1 MTPRIY
7 FNGRKNLIT
16 RCINNLLD
24 NAIKYAEKV
33 NIELNK
39 NKNNLFIKIEDD
51 GPGIPKTE
59 YENVSNLFIKLIKEG
74 RTQSLVWA
82 WDCL

>member
-1 MTPRIY
+1 MGKIE
-7 FNGRKNLIT
+7 ID
-16 RCINNLLD
+16 IED
-24 NAIKYAEKV
+24 AIKYAEKV

-59 YENVSNLFIKLIKEG
+59 YEYVF
-74 RTQSLVWA
+74 
-82 WDCL
+82 